1 MEHLVVFDVA
11 EGDRVKEAIRKAVI
25 EAGFGEVSVD
35 TLTDMV
41 FAVTGAKSST
51 QRTDA
56 TIGTIMGLLS
66 TPPLENAVVLPINDG
81 IVDYNHPIFG
91 ANVNPDEYSANIGP
105 ENPA

>member
-41 FAVTGAKSST
+41 FAVTGAKS
-51 QRTDA
+51 
-56 TIGTIMGLLS
+56 
-66 TPPLENAVVLPINDG
+66 
-81 IVDYNHPIFG
+81 
-91 ANVNPDEYSANIGP
+91 
-105 ENPA
+105 